1 MKIASAQILV
11 VGGDTTGN
19 LERAK
24 KAIAEGSQLEAHMVL
39 LPECS
44 NFGWG
49 DLSAINEATEIS
61 IDPFIAGIKASAIA
75 NDVYVTV
82 GFVEREGSNL
92 YNSAVIISPT
102 GEILLHHR
110 KINELD
116 FAREIYSVGTQISSV
131 DTPLGKLGLM
141 ICADALSEEDRII
154 ARLIEEGAEV
164 ILSPSAWAVPPD
176 FDNSLTPYG
185 TLWIDAYT
193 TGIADANT
201 WVIATSNVGVV
212 RDGQWAG
219 HKCIGNSITMGPG
232 QSVFISPFGENATH
246 IELIDTN

>member
-1 MKIASAQILV
+1 MKIASAQILI
-11 VGGDTTGN
+11 VGGDAVGN

-24 KAIAEGSQLEAHMVL
+24 TAIAQGSQLGAEIVL

-44 NFGWG
+44 NFGWT
-49 DLSAINEATEIS
+49 DLSAITQATELS
-61 IDPFIAGIKASAIA
+61 DDPFIMGMKESAIA
-75 NDVYVTV
+75 HNVYVTV

-116 FAREIYSVGTQISSV
+116 FAREIYSTGNKISSV
-131 DTPLGKLGLM
+131 ETPLGKLGLM

-154 ARLIEEGAEV
+154 ARLIEDGAQL

-176 FDNSLTPYG
+176 FDNTLTPYG
-185 TLWIDAYT
+185 SLWIDAYAS
-193 TGIADANT
+193 GIAESNT

-219 HKCIGNSITMGPG
+219 HKCIGNSITIGPG
-232 QSVFISPFGENATH
+232 QSVQISPFGEDAVSVQ
-246 IELIDTN
+246 LISTN